1 MIMNKKYMA
10 VISASIA
17 FIMVFVNI
25 VSCNSLSEN
34 TAATDPAT
42 TEENKETIP
51 EIIYENLDGYKFRV
65 LVRNADH
72 HLKDVYAEKENGD
85 ILNDAVF
92 NRNITI
98 EDKLNIKIDI
108 IPVGDCDGAD
118 LVNKLRSSARAG
130 TDDYDIALGHT
141 HHIGAYAA
149 EGELC
154 NWLDIDNINYDNP
167 WWNSNIMETVTI
179 KDKLFFNLCDYMLDG
194 IDYTYTMIFNK
205 SLFEDYNLGNPYE
218 KVQDGSWTIDN
229 LYSLIKDTARDLN
242 GDEKYTDEDFF
253 GLVFE
258 QNNVASI
265 VSFMYASEQFVT
277 QKDSDGIPQLCY
289 NTPKMADITEKVY
302 DIVYTGNQTYLQN
315 PGNQH
320 LAFRSGKTL
329 MSACFVRDLVLM
341 RDMEDPYGILP
352 YPKYDENQAQYHSHV
367 GGHASLM
374 CIPITAYGN
383 LSKIG
388 IILDAISG
396 MTSQDVIPKYYE
408 NVLQTKAL
416 RDPESE
422 AMLDM
427 IIAGRVFDFAYF
439 YNTNSG
445 LATLLSTMIA
455 AKNKNFASEYAKLEK
470 NSIKHFDKIIESLT
484 S

>member
-167 WWNSNIMETVTI
+167 WWN
-179 KDKLFFNLCDYMLDG
+179 
-194 IDYTYTMIFNK
+194 
-205 SLFEDYNLGNPYE
+205 
-218 KVQDGSWTIDN
+218 
-229 LYSLIKDTARDLN
+229 
-242 GDEKYTDEDFF
+242 
-253 GLVFE
+253 
-258 QNNVASI
+258 
-265 VSFMYASEQFVT
+265 
-277 QKDSDGIPQLCY
+277 
-289 NTPKMADITEKVY
+289 
-302 DIVYTGNQTYLQN
+302 
-315 PGNQH
+315 
-320 LAFRSGKTL
+320 
-329 MSACFVRDLVLM
+329 
-341 RDMEDPYGILP
+341 
-352 YPKYDENQAQYHSHV
+352 
-367 GGHASLM
+367 
-374 CIPITAYGN
+374 
-383 LSKIG
+383 
-388 IILDAISG
+388 
-396 MTSQDVIPKYYE
+396 
-408 NVLQTKAL
+408 
-416 RDPESE
+416 
-422 AMLDM
+422 
-427 IIAGRVFDFAYF
+427 
-439 YNTNSG
+439 
-445 LATLLSTMIA
+445 
-455 AKNKNFASEYAKLEK
+455 
-470 NSIKHFDKIIESLT
+470 
-484 S
+484 